1 MTKLVASVLTAFQDT
16 VWPEVPERQTVVSS
30 GVVTWMAEVR
40 AQSASEARRVEKPYI
55 LALMTKECDG
65 NAGESEG
72 DGGMKN
78 PNVNTARGKVPR
90 KTGPASTRLCCCSG
104 KAESGGGSGWMVL
117 FGSPEISEIDCYT
130 MSNARAIDGLATGC

>member
-104 KAESGGGSGWMVL
+104 QNRVGDPRWMVL
-117 FGSPEISEIDCYT
+117 FGSPEISEIDCHT

>member
-78 PNVNTARGKVPR
+78 PNVNTARGKVPPQNRSR
-90 KTGPASTRLCCCSG
+90 KHAPVLLFR
-104 KAESGGGSGWMVL
+104 AESGGGSGWMVL